1 MEMRA
6 LYNVSL
12 PLERDDSE
20 DRKTH
25 EDVIKKNES
34 CLNLNFGMISD
45 KLYELEL
52 RLALIETALE
62 SRGE

>member
-25 EDVIKKNES
+25 EDVKKRRSRDRREPPFS
-34 CLNLNFGMISD
+34 RRPRRD
-45 KLYELEL
+45 
-52 RLALIETALE
+52 
-62 SRGE
+62 SRGTSIC